1 VSEQFAALPRGTV
14 TIETMAQRRATKTVG
29 SILTA
34 AALAVVLAMPADAQG
49 PGGSNNSY
57 SAPGA
62 TTPAQARTVE
72 SGLQQLTQ
80 PGGQNPAAATPD
92 SFKGSLVT
100 GQATGSM
107 MDLTLDDA
115 IARGLRQNLGII
127 LQTTAQKSAR
137 GQQYQMLQPLLPTIT
152 GDASI
157 EVEQVNLAAYGLKF
171 PGLNPIIGPFQV
183 VDFRAYLTQRL
194 FDVPSLENYLAAK
207 HNFRA
212 AQLTADDARE
222 MVVLTVGN
230 AYLLCIADAARID
243 AVNAELATAKVSLD
257 QATAAHDAGISPR
270 LDVLRAQVDYQ
281 NTQQT
286 LISATNQLAKDK
298 LALARA
304 IGLPLDQ
311 QYQLTDK
318 EPYAALDALDP
329 QAAFAAALKN
339 RKDLASLNEQVE
351 AYRNQKTAAWADQLP
366 TAKVSADYGDIGET
380 AGHSHGS
387 YTATGKVE
395 VPILQIAKTKG
406 EETVADSNY
415 QSAKDKLADQVQ
427 QVNADIR
434 DAILDIQSAEK
445 LVDAAKSN
453 LDLANEAL
461 SEAQQRFKAG
471 VADNLPVSQAQTTT
485 EQANEQY
492 IAAVYQH
499 NAAKLSLARATGVAE
514 QRWKDYLGG
523 K

>member
-1 VSEQFAALPRGTV
+1 
-14 TIETMAQRRATKTVG
+14 
-29 SILTA
+29 
-34 AALAVVLAMPADAQG
+34 
-49 PGGSNNSY
+49 
-57 SAPGA
+57 
-62 TTPAQARTVE
+62 PAQARTVE
-72 SGLQQLTQ
+72 GGLQQLTQ
-80 PGGQNPAAATPD
+80 PGGVNPAAPTPD
-92 SFKGSLVT
+92 SFRGSIVS
-100 GQATGSM
+100 GKASGAV
-107 MDLTLDDA
+107 MDLSLDDA

-127 LQTTAQKSAR
+127 LQSSAQQSAK
-137 GQQYQMLQPLLPTIT
+137 GQQLEMLQPLLPTIT

-157 EVEQVNLAAYGLKF
+157 EVEQVNLAAFGLKF
-171 PGLNPIIGPFQV
+171 PGINPIIGPFQV
-183 VDFRAYLTQRL
+183 VDFRAYLTQNL
-194 FDVPSLENYLAAK
+194 VNIPSLENYLAAK

-212 AQLTADDARE
+212 AQLTAEDARE

-230 AYLLCIADAARID
+230 GYLLCIADAARID
-243 AVNAELATAKVSLD
+243 AVNAELATAKISLD

-298 LALARA
+298 LALARV

-311 QYQLTDK
+311 QYRLTDK
-318 EPYAALDALDP
+318 EPYSALDNLDP
-329 QAAFAAALKN
+329 QTAFTDALKN

-351 AYRNQKTAAWADQLP
+351 AARNQKTAAWADQLP
-366 TAKVSADYGDIGET
+366 TVKVSGDYGDIGET

-406 EETVADSNY
+406 EEDVADSDY
-415 QSAKDKLADQVQ
+415 QQAKDKLADQVQ

-434 DAILDIQSAEK
+434 DSILDIQSAEK

-471 VADNLPVSQAQTTT
+471 VADNLPVSQAQSQT

-492 IAAVYQH
+492 IAALYQH
-499 NAAKLSLARATGVAE
+499 NAAKLSLARALGVAE
-514 QRWKDYLGG
+514 AHWKDYLGG